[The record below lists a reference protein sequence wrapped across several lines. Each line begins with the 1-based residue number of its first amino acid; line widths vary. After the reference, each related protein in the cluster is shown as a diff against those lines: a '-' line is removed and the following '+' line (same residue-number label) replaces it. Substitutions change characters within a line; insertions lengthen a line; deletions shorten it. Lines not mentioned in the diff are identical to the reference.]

1 MGELVAPAFLFLGGL
16 VAARGLGVTVAG
28 RVPAVEH
35 ELEHRVETL
44 GFELVD
50 LEWAGS
56 RNRPIL
62 RIRVESPDAESG
74 SSIGVD
80 DCAKVSRGLESWLD
94 EHGAMPERYVLE
106 VSSPGLERP
115 LTRPRD
121 WKRFAGKAVVVKG
134 WRELVKGSAR
144 LEGEVVGLH
153 EGVDGGAARIRLPDG
168 EEVAIPLAD
177 IKGAHL
183 VFKWERGKRG

>member
-1 MGELVAPAFLFLGGL
+1 MPPLFYSSVASCHPRVWGGM
-16 VAARGLGVTVAG
+16 VAG
-28 RVPAVEH
+28 RVPEVEH
-35 ELEHRVETL
+35 ELEHRVATL
-44 GFELVD
+44 GFELVYV
-50 LEWAGS
+50 EWAGS

-62 RIRVESPDAESG
+62 RIRVEAHGAEHG
-74 SSIGVD
+74 SLIQVG

-94 EHGAMPERYVLE
+94 ELDTMPERYVLE

-121 WKRFAGKAVVVKG
+121 WERFAGEPVVVKG
-134 WRELVKGSAR
+134 RRELAKGSAR
-144 LEGEVVGLH
+144 LEGEIAGLD
-153 EGVDGGAARIRLPDG
+153 ESVEGGAARIRLSDG

-183 VFKWERGKRG
+183 VFKMDRGKGD